1 MLNIIGDTSNG
12 KKFSIEDGKK
22 IQICKW
28 HFLPFPVLPLQKK
41 STSELTES
49 PEENGKLYLGF
60 HVREKINQLTSNL
73 ISRWGETIIL
83 NSLAHN
89 YYFPL
94 PVLLKMF

>member
-1 MLNIIGDTSNG
+1 MAFFAISSFTIT
-12 KKFSIEDGKK
+12 E
-22 IQICKW
+22 
-28 HFLPFPVLPLQKK
+28 K
-41 STSELTES
+41 STSELTKS
-49 PEENGKLYLGF
+49 PEKKWKTLFGVSCE
-60 HVREKINQLTSNL
+60 REKLNQLTSNL